1 MCSKFALFACLLLLG
16 SCSSPPKPLTVD
28 ESRKRPA
35 NSAAAVDLQVCKS
48 DLQNTRIL
56 ATESGRVAETVAAT
70 SQWVAARQ
78 QVVAS
83 QVRPSQ
89 AWQANSVFSLRF
101 DFGSSRV
108 VVPADIAAALIDSAR
123 AAPLILLRGRTDGSN
138 DSLAESRI
146 ARERANAVR
155 EYLVSA
161 GVDPARIRATYQP
174 TGDFAVDN
182 ASPTGRGMNRRVEV
196 EIYRALPVAVTASTV
211 ATSSSLP

>member
-1 MCSKFALFACLLLLG
+1 M
-16 SCSSPPKPLTVD
+16 
-28 ESRKRPA
+28 
-35 NSAAAVDLQVCKS
+35 
-48 DLQNTRIL
+48 
-56 ATESGRVAETVAAT
+56 
-70 SQWVAARQ
+70 
-78 QVVAS
+78 
-83 QVRPSQ
+83 
-89 AWQANSVFSLRF
+89 
-101 DFGSSRV
+101 
-108 VVPADIAAALIDSAR
+108 VPADIAAALIDSAR

-174 TGDFAVDN
+174 TGDYAVDN

-211 ATSSSLP
+211 ASSSSLP